1 MLIFINPILIVDMS
15 EEACEPAGMMA
26 VPVNAIRHVE
36 ETKGEPD
43 REVKTI
49 VGMADGTMYHCTTL
63 FSNIER
69 QVYPEILSAVEAI
82 ETLDESV
89 LEMNKT
95 LDEIG
100 HVLGKLTMVACSVRD
115 QIEHASSVKQM
126 H

>member
-1 MLIFINPILIVDMS
+1 MLIFINPIQIVDAS
-15 EEACEPAGMMA
+15 EVSCEPAGMMA

-43 REVKTI
+43 REIKTI
-49 VGMADGTMYHCTTL
+49 VGMTDGTMYHCTTL

-82 ETLDESV
+82 EDLGSRVHEVNETIDQ
-89 LEMNKT
+89 
-95 LDEIG
+95 IG

-115 QIEHASSVKQM
+115 HIEHASSVKQM